1 MEVVKKDIDKQNAEI
16 TIKIE
21 EADYKEKVENA
32 LKNYRKQANMPGF
45 RKGQVPMGMIKKMVG
60 SNLLV
65 DEINRILSDKL
76 HSYLNEEKLD
86 VLGNPL
92 PKQEDAENIDWENQK
107 EFNFTYEVGLAPEV
121 KVELTEKDKFDKYK
135 IKVSQKMLD
144 EQITEI
150 AKQYGKM
157 IEADKSE
164 KEDMLYGKFEELESK
179 AVKEGG
185 ISNSAVMNI
194 RTIKKDK
201 DQKQFVGLKVGDSV
215 DFKPQDVADVN
226 YVATWLGIDEEYI
239 ADQKSTFRFTVEK
252 INRMEP
258 AELNQD
264 FFDKI
269 YGKDVIKSKEEME
282 NKIREEMEK
291 SFEQTSDQ
299 FFERDIQDHLL
310 KKAKLDLPDAFM
322 KKWLKTANEKPI
334 TEEQIEEEYDQY
346 AQGLR
351 WQLIENKLIKSNEI
365 KVEQEE
371 AVEYTKGLI
380 AQQLAGMGQG
390 LMDEQDM
397 EDTAKRVLG
406 NQEEAQRIFQELY
419 SKKLRE
425 FYKQTVKIK
434 EREISYDDFVKLA
447 EQKKK

>member
-60 SNLLV
+60 TNLLV
-65 DEINRILSDKL
+65 DEINRMLSSKLQSYIL
-76 HSYLNEEKLD
+76 EEKLD

-107 EFNFTYEVGLAPEV
+107 EFDFTYEVGLAPEV
-121 KVELTEKDKFDKYK
+121 KVDLTEKDKFDKYK

-157 IEADKSE
+157 VEADKSE
-164 KEDMLYGKFEELESK
+164 KEDMLYGKFEELEK
-179 AVKEGG
+179 KDVKEEG

-215 DFKPQDVADVN
+215 DFKPQDVADAN
-226 YVATWLGIDEEYI
+226 YVATWLGIDEQYI

-258 AELNQD
+258 AELNQE

-282 NKIREEMEK
+282 DKIREEMEK

-310 KKAKLDLPDAFM
+310 KKAKLDLPDDFM

-419 SKKLRE
+419 SKKLRD

>member
-60 SNLLV
+60 TNLLV
-65 DEINRILSDKL
+65 DEINRMLSSKL
-76 HSYLNEEKLD
+76 QSYIGEEKLD

-107 EFNFTYEVGLAPEV
+107 EFSFTYEVGLAPEV
-121 KVELTEKDKFDKYK
+121 KVDITEKDKFDKYK
-135 IKVSQKMLD
+135 IKVSDKMVN

-157 IEADKSE
+157 VEADKSE
-164 KEDMLYGKFEELESK
+164 KEDMLYGKFEELEK
-179 AVKEGG
+179 KDVKEGG

-194 RTIKKDK
+194 RTIKKEK

-215 DFKPQDVADVN
+215 DFKPQDIADAKNVA
-226 YVATWLGIDEEYI
+226 AWLGIDEEYI
-239 ADQKSTFRFTVEK
+239 ADQKSTFRLTVEK

-258 AELNQD
+258 AELNQE

-269 YGKDVIKSKEEME
+269 YGKDTVKSKEEMAD
-282 NKIREEMEK
+282 KIRGEMEK

-299 FFERDIQDHLL
+299 FFERDVQDHLL

-334 TEEQIEEEYDQY
+334 TDEQIEEEYDQY

-419 SKKLRE
+419 SKKLRD

>member
-21 EADYKEKVENA
+21 ENDYKDKVADA

-60 SNLLV
+60 TNLLV
-65 DEINRILSDKL
+65 DEINRMLSGKL
-76 HSYLNEEKLD
+76 QSYIGEEKLD

-107 EFNFTYEVGLAPEV
+107 EFSFTYEVGLAPEV
-121 KVELTEKDKFDKYK
+121 KVDITEKDKFDKYK
-135 IKVSQKMLD
+135 IKVSEKMIN

-157 IEADKSE
+157 VEADKSE
-164 KEDMLYGKFEELESK
+164 KEDMLYGKFEELEK
-179 AVKEGG
+179 KDVKEGG
-185 ISNSAVMNI
+185 ISNSAVLNI
-194 RTIKKDK
+194 RSINKEK

-215 DFKPQDVADVN
+215 DFKPQGIADAKNVA
-226 YVATWLGIDEEYI
+226 AWLGIDEEYI
-239 ADQKSTFRFTVEK
+239 ADQKSTFRLTVEK

-258 AELNQD
+258 ADLNQE

-269 YGKDVIKSKEEME
+269 YGKDTVKSKEEME
-282 NKIREEMEK
+282 DKIRGEMEK

-299 FFERDIQDHLL
+299 FFERDVQDQLL
-310 KKAKLDLPDAFM
+310 KKAKLDLPDTFM

-334 TEEQIEEEYDQY
+334 TDEQIEEEYDQY

-351 WQLIENKLIKSNEI
+351 WQLIENKLIKSKEI